1 LFKGN
6 VAPISKGGRD
16 EMVLG
21 IKKEDK
27 LLKGDDN
34 TKYFQLIANG
44 RHRTTWIFQLE
55 EGNRI
60 IKGDEEYITE
70 YYKRIFGPA

>member
-1 LFKGN
+1 
-6 VAPISKGGRD
+6 
-16 EMVLG
+16 
-21 IKKEDK
+21 
-27 LLKGDDN
+27 
-34 TKYFQLIANG
+34 LIANG

-55 EGNRI
+55 EGNPI